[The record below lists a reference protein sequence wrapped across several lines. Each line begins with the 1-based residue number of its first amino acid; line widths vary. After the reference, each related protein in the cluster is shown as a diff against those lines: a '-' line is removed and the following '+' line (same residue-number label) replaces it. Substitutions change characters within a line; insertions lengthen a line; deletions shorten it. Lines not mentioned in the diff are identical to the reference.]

1 MSYRQKNPIFAD
13 RKRKEDMKITEKFQQ
28 GRTLFAF
35 ELLPPLKG
43 ETIASIYRTIDVLRE
58 YAPSY
63 INVTYHR
70 EEVKFIERE
79 GGLLERKVVRK
90 RPGTIGISAAITA
103 RYGIDAVPHLICGG
117 FSADETED
125 ALIEMNF
132 LGIDNVLALRG
143 DNIKGEHTF
152 RPHGNGHT
160 HACELVRQIAG
171 MNGGKYLSGEVEH
184 PAPTDFCIGVAGYPE
199 KHAEAPNVQSD
210 IDHLKEK
217 VEAGAGYIVTQ
228 MFFDNSKYF
237 AFVEK
242 CRQAGI
248 DVPIVAGLKPFST
261 KAQLSMLPQIFGVNI
276 PEELSRAVE
285 SAPDNEA
292 VRQVGIEW
300 SEAQC
305 RELIMAGVP
314 AIHFY
319 TMGRPD
325 NVAAI
330 AKSVF

>member
-1 MSYRQKNPIFAD
+1 
-13 RKRKEDMKITEKFQQ
+13 MKITEKFQT

-58 YAPSY
+58 YEPSY

-70 EEVKFIERE
+70 EEVKFVERE
-79 GGLLERKVVRK
+79 GGLLERKVARK

-143 DNIKGEHTF
+143 DNVKGEHTF

-160 HACELVRQIAG
+160 HACELVGQIAG
-171 MNGGKYLSGEVEH
+171 MNRGKYLSGEVEH

-210 IDHLKEK
+210 IDRLKEK
-217 VEAGAGYIVTQ
+217 VDAGADYIVTQ
-228 MFFDNSKYF
+228 MFFDNGKYF
-237 AFVEK
+237 DFVER

-248 DVPIVAGLKPFST
+248 NVPIVAGLKPFSS

-276 PEELSRAVE
+276 PQELSQAVE

-292 VRQVGIEW
+292 VRRVGIEW
-300 SEAQC
+300 AEIQC
-305 RELIMAGVP
+305 RELIKAGAP
-314 AIHFY
+314 AVHFY

-330 AKSVF
+330 AKRVF